1 MAVRCPKCN
10 EGLELEVRP
19 RFGQH
24 IVCPYCD
31 EKFTYDVRPTRISL
45 PSAGIS
51 NSRTMPH
58 GRRDPSAPGVGN
70 VTIRPAARVPTD
82 AVSMSSQATVLA
94 SDCASAQNTG
104 RLRTGT
110 MLLGRYEVLAEL
122 GQGGMGI
129 VYRCYDKIGG
139 VEVAVK
145 GLPPEVS
152 HDSASMEDIRDN
164 FQLVSDLRHPGIVGI
179 RNLESDP
186 ATGDYYLVM
195 DVAPGRSLRRWAK
208 THQGP
213 EHAAA
218 KLSIIGDIA
227 VALDYAH
234 IRSVMHR
241 DIKPENIMIDDGGH
255 AHILDFGL
263 ASQIRSSMSRV
274 SLVTRSQSGTPFY
287 KAPEQWRGQP
297 QNAATDLYSLGVL
310 AYELLAGYLPFDSED
325 MSILRMS
332 VLSEPPARIA
342 GVPDSVNAALLRAL
356 AKTPSE
362 RFSSCGDF
370 VKALKGLTA
379 SESAPPVNSLPPK
392 TPAGADYAGESVA
405 TVRKVGVIGAIV
417 AVVAV
422 VYIAVFVMTGDTT
435 VRDKTADTPRG
446 DPVELALEA
455 FRKDDY
461 QHGYQYA
468 MSTDKT
474 HPKLQCYIG
483 MCYDQQEPRSRGMLI
498 TKDDWTARTWY
509 EKSAAQGDARAMTY
523 LGVFCENGRGGDV
536 DCAKAID
543 WYSKASQKNYPEGK
557 ANLDRLAKKLKKA
570 KKDEEEERTR
580 MQKKKEEDERKKKEN
595 DAHLEKQRQRGY
607 TIEGYGGERRAVWHA
622 GTTLAQYPHWITT
635 AKENTWRIEDGYE
648 KVDPSAPALSP
659 VAWKPGIFKS
669 PDVKSGEKEGTWL
682 HKIICPTCSGS
693 KSIAYYA
700 DCDMCGGRGRVSTSR
715 DCARCNGR
723 GLVQM
728 QSTCASC
735 NGSGRSVGQC
745 VTCRGSGRRMC
756 SNCGGRGQIVNPV
769 AVGVGIANIFGAAK
783 GRGGIPTG
791 PSTITCMSC
800 GGRGYMAC
808 SGCGGAGT
816 VTSNCR
822 ACSGRGRTL
831 SNTTCQFCGGS
842 GKTALSGD
850 CPNCTNGK
858 VKKSRQC
865 QSCKGKGAIWK

>member
-1 MAVRCPKCN
+1 MN
-10 EGLELEVRP
+10 HDRP
-19 RFGQH
+19 
-24 IVCPYCD
+24 
-31 EKFTYDVRPTRISL
+31 EKLNFLDHDGGKQEKDLFL
-45 PSAGIS
+45 PSEEDIKNRRLDTRLFS
-51 NSRTMPH
+51 NP
-58 GRRDPSAPGVGN
+58 PFVLEF
-70 VTIRPAARVPTD
+70 VTDDSMLTITNDKGEKWEFPYETNKIFELDDDKRYVMLIEEKGYARL
-82 AVSMSSQATVLA
+82 LA
-94 SDCASAQNTG
+94 SAF
-104 RLRTGT
+104 
-110 MLLGRYEVLAEL
+110 LAEKESARFS
-122 GQGGMGI
+122 
-129 VYRCYDKIGG
+129 YP
-139 VEVAVK
+139 
-145 GLPPEVS
+145 GLIPQ
-152 HDSASMEDIRDN
+152 
-164 FQLVSDLRHPGIVGI
+164 F
-179 RNLESDP
+179 
-186 ATGDYYLVM
+186 
-195 DVAPGRSLRRWAK
+195 
-208 THQGP
+208 
-213 EHAAA
+213 
-218 KLSIIGDIA
+218 
-227 VALDYAH
+227 
-234 IRSVMHR
+234 
-241 DIKPENIMIDDGGH
+241 
-255 AHILDFGL
+255 FG
-263 ASQIRSSMSRV
+263 
-274 SLVTRSQSGTPFY
+274 F
-287 KAPEQWRGQP
+287 
-297 QNAATDLYSLGVL
+297 
-310 AYELLAGYLPFDSED
+310 
-325 MSILRMS
+325 
-332 VLSEPPARIA
+332 
-342 GVPDSVNAALLRAL
+342 VNAFDPDCIFEDRDGVVY
-356 AKTPSE
+356 T
-362 RFSSCGDF
+362 
-370 VKALKGLTA
+370 
-379 SESAPPVNSLPPK
+379 
-392 TPAGADYAGESVA
+392 A

-543 WYSKASQKNYPEGK
+543 WYRKASQKNYPEGK

-570 KKDEEEERTR
+570 KDEEEERTR

-669 PDVKSGEKEGTWL
+669 HDVKSGEKEGTWL

-745 VTCRGSGRRMC
+745 GTCSGSGRRMC

-842 GKTALSGD
+842 RKTALSGD